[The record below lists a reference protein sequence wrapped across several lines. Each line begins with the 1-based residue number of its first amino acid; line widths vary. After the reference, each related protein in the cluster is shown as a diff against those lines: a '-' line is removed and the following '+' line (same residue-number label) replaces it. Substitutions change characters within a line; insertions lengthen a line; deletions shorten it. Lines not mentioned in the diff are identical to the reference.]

1 MSIRMKDILHK
12 PTPLP
17 CIHSLTLRCLW
28 SWRSLELEFLLIALQ
43 KCVLHSDVHAH
54 CLGWGPP
61 SARILKNKYCF
72 VEMLDGL
79 AKPQHMVGNLIYPEW
94 DPQSSQ
100 VKLCWFG
107 GLLKHFSYFVNPYLY
122 LHEFDVYGEVWK
134 LDKRLWY
141 GTTFTPL
148 SFHVLIFRGKPVI
161 FRYVTQRFCAL
172 ICFVM
177 WLHDWDDSSSRKSEL
192 WEATLANHNHTSYN
206 TDGVRPCYLST
217 YCISPVSLYSIHG
230 CLYTAG
236 PTPCMQYMYSP
247 TLSPYF
253 SLPPCMWCEAYA
265 CITPGQHHQTC
276 SFLCRFARIPNIDNL
291 GKLVYQFLSAT
302 TLWHRCL
309 NGHATTVALNVC

>member
-107 GLLKHFSYFVNPYLY
+107 GLLKHFSYYVKPYLC
-122 LHEFDVYGEVWK
+122 LHEFDVYGQVWK

-141 GTTFTPL
+141 GTAFTPL
-148 SFHVLIFRGKPVI
+148 SFHVLISVENLSFSDMLPKGFVLSFASLCDCMIGTIAAAVRVNFEK
-161 FRYVTQRFCAL
+161 QR
-172 ICFVM
+172 
-177 WLHDWDDSSSRKSEL
+177 W
-192 WEATLANHNHTSYN
+192 
-206 TDGVRPCYLST
+206 
-217 YCISPVSLYSIHG
+217 
-230 CLYTAG
+230 
-236 PTPCMQYMYSP
+236 PT
-247 TLSPYF
+247 T
-253 SLPPCMWCEAYA
+253 
-265 CITPGQHHQTC
+265 ITPLTIQTGCDLVTYQH
-276 SFLCRFARIPNIDNL
+276 I
-291 GKLVYQFLSAT
+291 V
-302 TLWHRCL
+302 
-309 NGHATTVALNVC
+309 